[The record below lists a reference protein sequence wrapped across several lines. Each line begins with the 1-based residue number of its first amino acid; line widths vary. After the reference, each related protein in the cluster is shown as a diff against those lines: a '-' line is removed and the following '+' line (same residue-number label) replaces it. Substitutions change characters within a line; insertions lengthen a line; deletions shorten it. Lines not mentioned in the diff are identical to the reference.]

1 MIIFPAIDIKE
12 GKCVRLLKGDFN
24 QLKEYEKSPLEQAK
38 VFINFGFYNL
48 HIVDLD
54 GALKGKSFSK
64 EIIKEISRLNRA
76 NIQVGGGIRTLDQ
89 INELLDV
96 GVDKIIL
103 GTRAIE
109 DKDFLEIA
117 CKKFKDKIVLSI
129 DTKNGFIALS
139 GWTKK
144 TNIRATDFID
154 EIKDL
159 SISRIIYT
167 DIEKDGTKT
176 GPNLKETLSLSNLTK
191 IPIVVSGGISSIKD
205 VLNIKNKKFKNIEGV
220 IIGKAIY
227 DGNINLKELSKLI

>member
-12 GKCVRLLKGDFN
+12 GKCVRLLKGDFK
-24 QLKEYEKSPLEQAK
+24 QLKEYRKSPLEQAK
-38 VFINFGFYNL
+38 VFINYGFHNL

-64 EIIKEISRLNRA
+64 EIIKEISMLNRA
-76 NIQVGGGIRTLDQ
+76 NVQVGGGIRPLDQ
-89 INELLDV
+89 IDELLDF
-96 GVDKIIL
+96 GVEKIIL

-109 DKDFLEIA
+109 DKSFLEIA

-129 DTKNGFIALS
+129 DAKNGYIALS

-144 TNIRATDFID
+144 TNIKATDFIAD
-154 EIKDL
+154 IKDL

-167 DIEKDGTKT
+167 DIDKDGTKT

-191 IPIVVSGGISSIKD
+191 IPIVISGGISSIKD